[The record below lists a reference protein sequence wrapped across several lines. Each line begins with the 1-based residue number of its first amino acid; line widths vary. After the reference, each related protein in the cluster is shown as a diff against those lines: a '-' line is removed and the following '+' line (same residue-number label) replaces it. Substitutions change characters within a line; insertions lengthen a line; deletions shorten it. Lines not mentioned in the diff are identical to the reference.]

1 MFRDHYRQEYF
12 SANRSMSVVPLAIA
26 LTVSFM
32 SAITLLGIS
41 AETYTHGIKI
51 VQLYLGGVFGT
62 PIVLY
67 LYLPVFAKLNTM
79 SVYEVYNFTTQVSRL
94 TIKSKKLRL
103 PCPLLVFRETI
114 RSRST
119 TSDQHSQLPAAASV
133 HRSGIVRAFTGP
145 RSDHR
150 PIGEHERAVDRFD
163 LHLLLDRGW
172 YQGCPHHRRIPRDTD
187 VRWSRLRPHRRR

>member
-1 MFRDHYRQEYF
+1 MG
-12 SANRSMSVVPLAIA
+12 VVPLAIA

-41 AETYTHGIKI
+41 AETYTHGMKI
-51 VQLYLGGVFGT
+51 VQLYLGGLLGT
-62 PIVLY
+62 PVVLY

-79 SVYEVYNFTTQVSRL
+79 SVYEVYNFSTRIQL
-94 TIKSKKLRL
+94 KSLANNKLKSYRL
-103 PCPLLVFRETI
+103 PCLLVFRETI

-119 TSDQHSQLPAAASV
+119 TSDQHSQLPAAAFV
-133 HRSGIVRAFTGP
+133 HRSGIVRAFAGT

-150 PIGEHERAVDRFD
+150 PIGEHERAADRFD

-172 YQGCPHHRRIPRDTD
+172 YQGCPHHRRVPRDTD
-187 VRWSRLRPHRRR
+187 VRWSRLRPRRRR